1 VTVAEALRVAEQR
14 LRQAGVDTPS
24 VDAEWLVA
32 HSLGVSRSQ
41 VHRERDRDVP
51 VSFAPLLE
59 RREQREP
66 LAYVLGDWGF
76 RRLTIKTDR
85 RALVPRPE
93 TEVVVERALS
103 LVADLEEPRVLDIGV
118 GSGAIALAIADE
130 HRGARVTGID
140 VSPGA
145 LELAS
150 ENAARLALN
159 VDLRL
164 GGSEVAAEGWDLVVS
179 NPPYI
184 PQAALTSAQPEVLW
198 EPREALVEAALH
210 AQIAR
215 LAVTRWL
222 VLEVGEGQA
231 AGVAEELGGLGYAD
245 VTTTP
250 DLSGRPRVVEGRR
263 V

>member
-1 VTVAEALRVAEQR
+1 
-14 LRQAGVDTPS
+14 
-24 VDAEWLVA
+24 
-32 HSLGVSRSQ
+32 
-41 VHRERDRDVP
+41 
-51 VSFAPLLE
+51 LLE

-210 AQIAR
+210 AQSAR
-215 LAVTRWL
+215 LTVTR
-222 VLEVGEGQA
+222 
-231 AGVAEELGGLGYAD
+231 
-245 VTTTP
+245 
-250 DLSGRPRVVEGRR
+250 
-263 V
+263 